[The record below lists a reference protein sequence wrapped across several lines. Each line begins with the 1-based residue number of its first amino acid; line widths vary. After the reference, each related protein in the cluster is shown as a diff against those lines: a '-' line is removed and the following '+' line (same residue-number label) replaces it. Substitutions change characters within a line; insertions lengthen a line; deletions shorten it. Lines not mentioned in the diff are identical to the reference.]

1 MRVEGGKAKG
11 AWILLRSMLPCLSV
25 KPFRVK
31 LIVLFARHLY
41 EFTMPVV
48 KEDLSGEGID
58 A

>member
-1 MRVEGGKAKG
+1 MRVEGRLAKG
-11 AWILLRSMLPCLSV
+11 AWILLRSALPRPSV
-25 KPFRVK
+25 SPFPVK
-31 LIVLFARHLY
+31 LIVLFTRHLY